1 MTPDN
6 EGETDAEA
14 STVAPS
20 PSLICPP
27 SHTDSQC
34 LPGLEGQKSGE
45 GPVLLH
51 C

>member
-20 PSLICPP
+20 PSLISPP
-27 SHTDSQC
+27 SHTDSQR